1 MRVAQAT
8 QWTAQ
13 DVAESY
19 ALWWREAGLHSATS
33 ADAHGWLDAPTAEPR
48 TVDAVAA
55 QPNQRVAEPAPV
67 TPLRPAGTPFMPSDL
82 AGFRAWLTQGEA
94 QPEALWSGP
103 LFLPSEAVDARLLVI
118 TDMPDDGP
126 VGPLMPL
133 AAPATRFVTAM
144 LAALGLQPEDVA
156 FAPLAMRRAPGGLLD
171 NDIARDLA
179 HRMRHYLGLSRPR
192 AALILGDKTSRALL
206 AAQTAPGPANLPEIN
221 HDGGTLPVAALA
233 GPELLMRRP
242 LAKAASWQTLRLL
255 SKVVG
260 EF

>member
-1 MRVAQAT
+1 MRGAQAR

-13 DVAESY
+13 DVADSY

-33 ADAHGWLDAPTAEPR
+33 IDAHGWLDAPTAEPQAF
-48 TVDAVAA
+48 DAVAT
-55 QPNQRVAEPAPV
+55 QPRQRVAEPVPAASIP
-67 TPLRPAGTPFMPSDL
+67 PAGGPFMPTDL
-82 AGFRAWLTQGEA
+82 AGFRAWLAQGDA

-103 LFLPSEAVDARLLVI
+103 LFLPSEAVDARLIII
-118 TDMPDDGP
+118 TDMPDDEP
-126 VGPLMPL
+126 AGPLIPL
-133 AAPATRFVTAM
+133 AAPAARFMTAM
-144 LAALGLQPEDVA
+144 LAAIGLKPEDVA

-179 HRMRHYLGLSRPR
+179 RRMRHYLGLARPR

-206 AAQTAPGPANLPEIN
+206 AVQSAPAPSNLPEIN

-233 GPELLMRRP
+233 APELLMRRP

-260 EF
+260 EL